1 MKNSN
6 GESQKP
12 SLLQVAEVKVIYQS
26 KLPYIHYPRVNSST
40 DAENIFRV
48 NWSDDIQLIEEFNVL
63 FLNRANYVKGILRLS
78 RGGLT
83 GTVADP
89 RILFATALKGL
100 AVGIIAGHNHPS
112 GSIKPSSQDIE
123 LTKKLK
129 EIGRFHEITLID
141 HLILSPHSGFYS
153 FADEGM
159 L

>member
-6 GESQKP
+6 GESQIP
-12 SLLQVAEVKVIYQS
+12 QLLQVAEVKVIYQS
-26 KLPYIHYPRVNSST
+26 KLPLIHHPRVNSSN
-40 DAENIFRV
+40 DAEKIFRI
-48 NWSDDIQLIEEFNVL
+48 NWGYDIELVEEFNVL

-112 GSIKPSSQDIE
+112 GSIKPSPQDIE

>member
-1 MKNSN
+1 M
-6 GESQKP
+6 E
-12 SLLQVAEVKVIYQS
+12 L
-26 KLPYIHYPRVNSST
+26 
-40 DAENIFRV
+40 F
-48 NWSDDIQLIEEFNVL
+48 EEFNVI
-63 FLNRANYVKGILRLS
+63 FLNRANYVKGLLRLS

-112 GSIKPSSQDIE
+112 GSINPSSQDIE

-153 FADEGM
+153 FADEGI